1 MADDRKAQNADR
13 DKDSLDALH
22 ARLDLLEK
30 KVDKLNED
38 LRGVAAF
45 FFLLAVMIAAKLAM
59 WIAILAAMALTVAY
73 VAGVD
78 FRTIRRS
85 KRKRNKAR

>member
-1 MADDRKAQNADR
+1 MADDRKAQTADR
-13 DKDSLDALH
+13 KKDSIDALH

-59 WIAILAAMALTVAY
+59 WIAIAAAMALTVVY
-73 VAGVD
+73 VACVD
-78 FRTIRRS
+78 SRTIRRN
-85 KRKRNKAR
+85 KRKRRKAG